1 MTHVTYRLTGKNQD
15 QLQNPALGNRVLA
28 TFSSMCFFFAA
39 ENVREKSIGGGIGH
53 VLMRSGGRERVIGGT
68 MNASESVFVLVA
80 TASEIVRTGA
90 EIGVATESALTSAG
104 SAKIDITQRGYSLVT
119 LEL

>member
-1 MTHVTYRLTGKNQD
+1 
-15 QLQNPALGNRVLA
+15 
-28 TFSSMCFFFAA
+28 MCFFAA

-104 SAKIDITQRGYSLVT
+104 SATIDITQRGYSLVT